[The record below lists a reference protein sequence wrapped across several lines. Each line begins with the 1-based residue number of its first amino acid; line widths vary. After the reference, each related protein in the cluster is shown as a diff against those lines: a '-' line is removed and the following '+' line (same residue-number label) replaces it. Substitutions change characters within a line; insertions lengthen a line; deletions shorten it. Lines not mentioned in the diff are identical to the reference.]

1 MKRTLFTFIVF
12 FVCTFTVNYTQA
24 FMSASPMKVGLVS
37 IFAFNINGEKVL
49 EKEFVPTK
57 ASIFLRIE
65 QEKPTQ
71 LLLSFEEDSPKDIS
85 NFVISGDETEGRV
98 EFSIPLGESQTKDFC
113 GFSFVAKFYEG
124 EIPQPNHIL
133 W

>member
-1 MKRTLFTFIVF
+1 MIKNIFACIIF
-12 FVCTFTVNYTQA
+12 FVYAFTVNFTQA
-24 FMSASPMKVGLVS
+24 FMPASPMKACLVRIS
-37 IFAFNINGEKVL
+37 AFNINGEKVL
-49 EKEFVPTK
+49 EEEFVPTK

-124 EIPQPNHIL
+124 EIPQPNHII